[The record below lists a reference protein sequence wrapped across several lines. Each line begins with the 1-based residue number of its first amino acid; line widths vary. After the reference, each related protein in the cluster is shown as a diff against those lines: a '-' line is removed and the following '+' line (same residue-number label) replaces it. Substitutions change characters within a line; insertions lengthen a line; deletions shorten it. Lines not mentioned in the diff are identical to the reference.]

1 MFVSDGDEKFY
12 LIDCEAVCVHEEYRK
27 NPTLL
32 EYKEISILCSM
43 KKKQCIQYSNTGTA
57 FFIMAERNTMQ
68 FLCFVSDY
76 MIPFLMFY
84 LVGFGLLMKKD
95 IYDEFVKGA
104 KEGFQITYGILP
116 TLIGL
121 MTAVGVLRASGA
133 LELLAKVLQPLIQ
146 VLHFP
151 SELVPL
157 ILVKT
162 VSSSAATSLLLDI
175 FKQYGPD
182 SYLGQLASVICAST
196 ETIFYTM
203 SVYFL
208 AAGVKK
214 TRYTL
219 SGALL
224 ACFTGIVA
232 SVLFVR

>member
-1 MFVSDGDEKFY
+1 
-12 LIDCEAVCVHEEYRK
+12 
-27 NPTLL
+27 
-32 EYKEISILCSM
+32 
-43 KKKQCIQYSNTGTA
+43 
-57 FFIMAERNTMQ
+57 
-68 FLCFVSDY
+68 
-76 MIPFLMFY
+76 MIPGLIFY
-84 LVGFGLLMKKD
+84 VVGFGLLMKKD
-95 IYDEFVKGA
+95 IYDEFVTGA

-133 LELLAKVLQPLIQ
+133 LELVAAVIQPFIQ
-146 VLHFP
+146 ILHFP
-151 SELVPL
+151 TELVPL

-162 VSSSAATSLLLDI
+162 VSSSAATSLLLDL
-175 FKQYGPD
+175 FKEYGPD

-219 SGALL
+219 SGALF
-224 ACFTGIVA
+224 ATFAGVVA
-232 SVLFVR
+232 SVFLVS